1 MEKFINNI
9 DYKKVIKLNDLSEIK
24 NNSISTLSLV
34 DRKSLVMK
42 IISVDKDMEIPTHES
57 TGDVLVNVIEGKAEI
72 TIENDKFTVSNG
84 ESIFIPANAKHSL
97 KAIETFKVLV
107 IQVKSE

>member
-1 MEKFINNI
+1 MERFINNI
-9 DYKKVIKLNDLSEIK
+9 DYKKVIKLNDLSAVK
-24 NNSISTLSLV
+24 NNEISAFSLV

-72 TIENDKFTVSNG
+72 TIENEKFIVASG
-84 ESIFIPANAKHSL
+84 ETIFIPANEKHSL
-97 KAIETFKVLV
+97 KAIESFKVLV